1 MASPEVGGRV
11 RVCHSDGYWYYGTLE
26 SKDEK
31 KNKYTVAFDDG
42 DRIVSALPHRD
53 IQVLAAGLMNN
64 IVSLSMLL
72 SVILNEATALEQRR
86 NEKTKV

>member
-1 MASPEVGGRV
+1 MLPGGMKGCSADVGRRV

-53 IQVLAAGLMNN
+53 IQVLAAGLMT
-64 IVSLSMLL
+64 L
-72 SVILNEATALEQRR
+72 
-86 NEKTKV
+86 

>member
-1 MASPEVGGRV
+1 MLGTLPALLQASLPRLPQDHCSRDRKKMALAEVGARV

-53 IQVLAAGLMNN
+53 IQVLAAGL
-64 IVSLSMLL
+64 V
-72 SVILNEATALEQRR
+72 TF
-86 NEKTKV
+86 